1 MRDQSINSSDPCIFS
16 LSKPFFGDFLLH
28 FFNGI
33 YGLLFYFSTAILIL
47 VWLVPEFSA
56 VVGRGTCDWVVG
68 SACPVDS
75 LTSWG
80 WGNRVPNL
88 HLPQMLLIWSISLQ
102 KWSLAQT
109 SYKLKTSLNA
119 FLIPQ
124 EMFYYCFSFSIC
136 RYMLGLAAVPSIV
149 MFFGCL
155 VLPESPRWLVSRGY
169 SEKAKK
175 VLVKLRGTVNVGS
188 ELDAMKNV
196 CDEEESLH
204 KSSECTWNQLC
215 FLYYAV

>member
-1 MRDQSINSSDPCIFS
+1 
-16 LSKPFFGDFLLH
+16 
-28 FFNGI
+28 
-33 YGLLFYFSTAILIL
+33 
-47 VWLVPEFSA
+47 
-56 VVGRGTCDWVVG
+56 
-68 SACPVDS
+68 
-75 LTSWG
+75 
-80 WGNRVPNL
+80 
-88 HLPQMLLIWSISLQ
+88 
-102 KWSLAQT
+102 
-109 SYKLKTSLNA
+109 
-119 FLIPQ
+119 
-124 EMFYYCFSFSIC
+124 
-136 RYMLGLAAVPSIV
+136 MLGLAAVPSIV

-155 VLPESPRWLVSRGY
+155 VLPESPHWLVSRGY